1 MDEFT
6 SQQPTPL
13 TFTSSGS
20 IAWSKNEVFSQ
31 VLGYERNG
39 WIRGLGFGLTPSKF
53 DQSSRTDGSS
63 FEVKS
68 E

>member
-20 IAWSKNEVFSQ
+20 IAWSRYEVSSQ
-31 VLGYERNG
+31 VLGNERNG
-39 WIRGLGFGLTPSKF
+39 QIRGLGFGPTPSKF
-53 DQSSRTDGSS
+53 DQNSRTNGSS
-63 FEVKS
+63 FKVK
-68 E
+68 